1 MDEINEEQIVCLDV
15 GGERHYIKRGL
26 LARFPST
33 RLGRLARAKTRQEA
47 MEHCNIYYDKL
58 VPEYFFDRNPENF
71 SSILDIYRTNMFH
84 LTSTGCAL
92 VLQKDL
98 EYWGIDELMMEP
110 CCALKY
116 YPEIET
122 CVNEKQ
128 GDLKQKHKEKELAED
143 ENFGDSTPALIR
155 SWLWNVM
162 EYPWTSKTAQ
172 FNAFFSLGMV
182 IVSTLT
188 FILSTLEDFKEDF
201 EIDPDS
207 LFNLTLEYIDA
218 IVIIFFTIEYS
229 IRFICAPRKWRFFKD
244 PMNFVDVLAIFP
256 YYMSLCL
263 HQLEDFQIIGKAGKI
278 VRLIRVMRILR
289 IFKLVRHFAGLQSL
303 LFTLRQA
310 YRELGLLMLLVFVA
324 ILTFSSLVYFA
335 EKEGYEDN
343 TAIYGVKSSKRNR
356 NGQMCTCTDQLGNQV
371 DNIAKNISGIM
382 QKATE
387 NKSVR
392 VNNWTFVESFW
403 WGLMTITTVG
413 YDLDPKTFLGKLI
426 GGFCALSGTFILTL
440 PIPIVV
446 NSFAGYYKNRLWRNE
461 VAQKKR
467 ERAAAQSSK
476 AREMQKLYLV
486 QAMAGPMAREGLNLH
501 GKA

>member
-1 MDEINEEQIVCLDV
+1 MEDINEDQVVCLDV
-15 GGERHYIKRGL
+15 GGDRHFIKRGFL
-26 LARFPST
+26 IRFPST
-33 RLGRLARAKTRQEA
+33 RLGRVARATTTKAA
-47 MEHCNIYYDKL
+47 MEHCSIFYDKA

-122 CVNEKQ
+122 CVNEKT
-128 GDLKQKHKEKELAED
+128 GDLKEREREKELAEE
-143 ENFGDSTPALIR
+143 ENFGDHTVAQIR

-172 FNAFFSLGMV
+172 INAFVSLGMV

-188 FILSTLEDFKEDF
+188 FILSTLEDFKEEE
-201 EIDPDS
+201 EIDPNS
-207 LFNLTLEYIDA
+207 TFNLTLEYIDTA
-218 IVIIFFTIEYS
+218 VIVFFTLEYA
-229 IRFICAPRKWRFFKD
+229 IRFACAPRKWKFFKD
-244 PMNFVDVLAIFP
+244 AMNLVDILAIIPF
-256 YYMSLCL
+256 YLAL
-263 HQLEDFQIIGKAGKI
+263 ILNQLEDIQVIGKAGKMI
-278 VRLIRVMRILR
+278 RLIRVMRILR

-335 EKEGYEDN
+335 EKEGYDDGSL
-343 TAIYGVKSSKRNR
+343 T
-356 NGQMCTCTDQLGNQV
+356 
-371 DNIAKNISGIM
+371 
-382 QKATE
+382 
-387 NKSVR
+387 

-426 GGFCALSGTFILTL
+426 GGFTALSGTFILTL

-467 ERAAAQSSK
+467 ERAMAQAAE
-476 AREMQKLYLV
+476 AREMQKAMLFR
-486 QAMAGPMAREGLNLH
+486 AMAGPLAAREGVSTF
-501 GKA
+501 GAQK